1 MNVGVKGM
9 KKISLVAMMMLAPI
23 VANAAGT
30 YYSGYTGAYQSPQT
44 SYASGYANR
53 YNSYSTP
60 SYASTR
66 YNTYNNYNTNAA
78 RNVAAQRPTTNQ
90 NAATQTGGGAKKSG
104 FWLDAGI
111 THEMAQWQF
120 SMNQSGSILSYDNLA
135 WNVLG
140 VDAGYAFDMGNTTVQ
155 IDAGL
160 KYGMQW
166 GESVMYD
173 DDITNGGYL
182 VTTWIEDSSKE
193 EIGDQIGHAL
203 SMGTSKGGNML
214 GFNVGIGLTDVFK
227 IGSVT
232 LTPSVGYRYL
242 KYNLTTENNYGL
254 AVDTAGCIHVDG
266 SDEVQCDPAI
276 VIVTNDG
283 ETSYII
289 WRGELVDGKIPPLT
303 LPDGTSAGDVIDTG
317 GTYYYKQPGVSH
329 SYETTWAGPYIAL
342 DMDYVINQNNAVNG
356 RIELGFP
363 GYTSV
368 GDQPYRF
375 DWQHPKSV
383 EDTAGMF
390 SAIHFGAG
398 FNWTTAITDSV
409 ALSLGMTYD
418 YYSVSGAD
426 ATTYLNGS
434 YYTDWYNEILNSD
447 KWNGNE
453 EAMLNPDT
461 GDATA
466 INIKA
471 LEESCPGWV
480 CKTDGEIE
488 SFYKSLGIRVG
499 INAKF

>member
-1 MNVGVKGM
+1 M

-182 VTTWIEDSSKE
+182 VTTWIDGSSKE

-254 AVDTAGCIHVDG
+254 AVDTAGCIQVDG

-276 VIVTNDG
+276 VIVRKDEDG
-283 ETSYII
+283 ETPYII

-303 LPDGTSAGDVIDTG
+303 LPVGTSAGDVVDTG

-390 SAIHFGAG
+390 GAIHFGAG

-418 YYSVSGAD
+418 YYSVSSAD
-426 ATTYLNGS
+426 AKTYLNVG
-434 YYTDWYNEILNSD
+434 YYENWYNDILEDYDSED
-447 KWNGNE
+447 
-453 EAMLNPDT
+453 AMLDPDN
-461 GDATA
+461 GDPTA
-466 INIKA
+466 INIKDL
-471 LEESCPGWV
+471 LEQCPGGV
-480 CKTDGEIE
+480 CTTDGEIE
-488 SFYKSLGIRVG
+488 SFYKSLGVRVG

>member
-1 MNVGVKGM
+1 M

-182 VTTWIEDSSKE
+182 VTSWIDKNEDF
-193 EIGDQIGHAL
+193 IGDQIGHAM
-203 SMGTSKGGNML
+203 SIGTSKGGNML
-214 GFNVGIGLTDVFK
+214 GFNVGVGLTDMFRVGKVSF
-227 IGSVT
+227 
-232 LTPSVGYRYL
+232 TPSIGFRYL
-242 KYNLTTENNYGL
+242 KYKLTTENNYGL
-254 AVDTAGCIHVDG
+254 AVDTHACFEINGEI
-266 SDEVQCDPAI
+266 QCDPAI
-276 VIVTNDG
+276 VIIQPDG
-283 ETSYII
+283 NQQIF
-289 WRGELVDGKIPPLT
+289 WRDDISHTIPPADYDIPEGST
-303 LPDGTSAGDVIDTG
+303 ISTE
-317 GTYYYKQPGVSH
+317 GTYYYKQPGTSH

-390 SAIHFGAG
+390 SAFHFGMGA
-398 FNWTTAITDSV
+398 NWTTAITDSV
-409 ALSLGMTYD
+409 ALSIGLTYD

-426 ATTYLNGS
+426 AKTYLNQN
-434 YYTDWYNEILNSD
+434 YYTTLYNNILTGGVI
-447 KWNGNE
+447 NGVNYGSGYE
-453 EAMLNPDT
+453 SEAAMLDPDT
-461 GDATA
+461 GNATA
-466 INIKA
+466 INIKN
-471 LEESCPGWV
+471 LESECPGWV
-480 CKTDGEIE
+480 CSIGSEIE
-488 SFYKSLGIRVG
+488 SFYKSMGIRVG

>member
-1 MNVGVKGM
+1 MNAGVKGM

-182 VTTWIEDSSKE
+182 VTSWIDGSSKE

-254 AVDTAGCIHVDG
+254 AVDTAGCVQVDG

-276 VIVTNDG
+276 VIVKNDG

-303 LPDGTSAGDVIDTG
+303 LPDGTSAGDVVDTG

-426 ATTYLNGS
+426 AKTYLNVG
-434 YYTDWYNEILNSD
+434 YYENWYNDILAGYDSED
-447 KWNGNE
+447 D
-453 EAMLNPDT
+453 MLDPDT
-461 GDATA
+461 GDPTA
-466 INIKA
+466 INIKDLLA
-471 LEESCPGWV
+471 QCPNGV
-480 CKTDGEIE
+480 CTTNGEIE